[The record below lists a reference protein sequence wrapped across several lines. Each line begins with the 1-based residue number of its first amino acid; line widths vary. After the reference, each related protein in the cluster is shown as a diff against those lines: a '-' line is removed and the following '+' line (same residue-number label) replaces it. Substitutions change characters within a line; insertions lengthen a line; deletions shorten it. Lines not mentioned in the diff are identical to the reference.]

1 MLPKLFYVALAV
13 GVSAQSQQVSCYGDH
28 TLCASEL
35 GQSFCSTSGVCLP
48 CYECIRTNGVSG
60 SCGWCGTT
68 LTQEISAAWA
78 ASGSSMA
85 TVASINPKI
94 VPASADEVVIDQTF
108 VCMYHNEYSRQR
120 RLNNAHR
127 ERHQSVGKLLR
138 KMGEML
144 GGGVGARSA
153 GNSVLVTDLIQGNT
167 FVSGRMTPAAVDE
180 LLRNDEVAFC
190 TPDGEVTDQSM
201 QLNPSSWGLDRVD
214 QRAMPLDGVYE
225 TGTADGSGVD
235 IYVVDT
241 GVSKIHA
248 DFAGRLGGGFN
259 AVPTAKGSSAKD
271 DADWGDCNGH
281 GTHCAG
287 TAAGTLHGVAKKA
300 TVYGVRVL
308 GQPKGASDSD
318 AQARTKRCSKSGSW
332 SSVLTGMDWV
342 LSRCADRRDRGC
354 VMSASIGGGKNQ
366 AINDMITRLKA
377 GGVVPVIAA
386 GNAAKDACLESP
398 GSSPDAITV
407 GATDDADKLWRWHSS
422 AGSNW
427 GTCVDILAPGVSI
440 RSAWHSTAHGTN
452 AQTGTS
458 MATPHVA
465 GAAAVFAA
473 EFKAANGGRLPTPDE
488 VKAALLARATV
499 GAVDVGVAPTTPNKL
514 LFTDYAAAPGYYSTA
529 SNLGLQQRRLR
540 GDAPGSGR

>member
-1 MLPKLFYVALAV
+1 
-13 GVSAQSQQVSCYGDH
+13 
-28 TLCASEL
+28 
-35 GQSFCSTSGVCLP
+35 
-48 CYECIRTNGVSG
+48 
-60 SCGWCGTT
+60 
-68 LTQEISAAWA
+68 
-78 ASGSSMA
+78 
-85 TVASINPKI
+85 
-94 VPASADEVVIDQTF
+94 
-108 VCMYHNEYSRQR
+108 
-120 RLNNAHR
+120 
-127 ERHQSVGKLLR
+127 
-138 KMGEML
+138 
-144 GGGVGARSA
+144 
-153 GNSVLVTDLIQGNT
+153 
-167 FVSGRMTPAAVDE
+167 
-180 LLRNDEVAFC
+180 
-190 TPDGEVTDQSM
+190 
-201 QLNPSSWGLDRVD
+201 
-214 QRAMPLDGVYE
+214 MPLDGVYE

-259 AVPTAKGSSAKD
+259 AVPMAKGSSAKD
-271 DADWGDCNGH
+271 
-281 GTHCAG
+281 
-287 TAAGTLHGVAKKA
+287 
-300 TVYGVRVL
+300 
-308 GQPKGASDSD
+308 ASDSD

-354 VMSASIGGGKNQ
+354 VMSASIGGGKNK

-473 EFKAANGGRLPTPDE
+473 KFKAANGGRLPTPDE
-488 VKAALLARATV
+488 VKAALLARA
-499 GAVDVGVAPTTPNKL
+499 
-514 LFTDYAAAPGYYSTA
+514 
-529 SNLGLQQRRLR
+529 
-540 GDAPGSGR
+540 

>member
-1 MLPKLFYVALAV
+1 
-13 GVSAQSQQVSCYGDH
+13 
-28 TLCASEL
+28 
-35 GQSFCSTSGVCLP
+35 
-48 CYECIRTNGVSG
+48 
-60 SCGWCGTT
+60 
-68 LTQEISAAWA
+68 
-78 ASGSSMA
+78 MA

-108 VCMYHNEYSRQR
+108 VCMYRNEYSQR

-235 IYVVDT
+235 IYVDDT

-259 AVPTAKGSSAKD
+259 AVP
-271 DADWGDCNGH
+271 
-281 GTHCAG
+281 
-287 TAAGTLHGVAKKA
+287 
-300 TVYGVRVL
+300 
-308 GQPKGASDSD
+308 
-318 AQARTKRCSKSGSW
+318 
-332 SSVLTGMDWV
+332 TGMDWV

-407 GATDDADKLWRWHSS
+407 GATDNGDKLWRWHSS

-473 EFKAANGGRLPTPDE
+473 KFRAANGGRLPTPDE

-499 GAVDVGVAPTTPNKL
+499 GAVDA
-514 LFTDYAAAPGYYSTA
+514 
-529 SNLGLQQRRLR
+529 
-540 GDAPGSGR
+540 